1 MKLFSM
7 ILNHKMSQIDMK
19 KLYSTINQQTLKRM
33 ELYDSILKK
42 CHSRILYN
50 SGLRRRYCFYQIPE
64 FVIGTPL
71 YDISELRNYV
81 MNSLKTNGFELLYI
95 EPNWL
100 FIQWNV
106 KGTKKLIQN
115 TNVNQIKKD
124 QNYKSINTYKPTGN
138 FVYDDTSLMNMA
150 DKFKN

>member
-1 MKLFSM
+1 
-7 ILNHKMSQIDMK
+7 MSQIDMK
-19 KLYSTINQQTLKRM
+19 ELYSTINAKTLRRM

-50 SGLRRRYCFYQIPE
+50 SGLQRTYCFYQIPE
-64 FVIGTPL
+64 FVIGVPL
-71 YDISELRNYV
+71 YDVIELRKYI

-106 KGTKKLIQN
+106 KGAKSLTKNNNPSKPPE
-115 TNVNQIKKD
+115 NQ
-124 QNYKSINTYKPTGN
+124 YKSTDTYKPSGS
-138 FVYDDTSLMNMA
+138 FIYDDKSLMNMT
-150 DKFKN
+150 DKFKV